1 MISNNADIRWDS
13 VKIFDRKRI
22 REKDDELSLNEIKKI
37 CLICRENILDS
48 NCISCLTNDQLC
60 LHKQLLTNS
69 SNHKCCIKN
78 RIKTVNKS
86 KISENLFINK
96 FNLIRTFAQNS
107 EIRLPNMYFNK
118 LAGTITWLFL
128 SLLLMNIL
136 TVTSSASPKS
146 LAVGGGKIFF
156 VIYFLVL
163 RNLRNEKIHFFYLI
177 FYLLKKITE

>member
-22 REKDDELSLNEIKKI
+22 REKDDESSICENKKI

-48 NCISCLTNDQLC
+48 NCISCLNNDQLC
-60 LHKQLLTNS
+60 LHNRLLSNS
-69 SNHKCCIKN
+69 SNHNCCIKN
-78 RIKTVNKS
+78 KKSVKKS
-86 KISENLFINK
+86 KKSEKLFLNK

-136 TVTSSASPKS
+136 TCTSSATSSREMRKS
-146 LAVGGGKIFF
+146 LAVGGGKLFF
-156 VIYFLVL
+156 L
-163 RNLRNEKIHFFYLI
+163 N
-177 FYLLKKITE
+177 

>member
-22 REKDDELSLNEIKKI
+22 REKDNQLKIIENNNKI

-48 NCISCLTNDQLC
+48 NCISCFNNDQLC
-60 LHKQLLTNS
+60 LHNRLLSNS

-78 RIKTVNKS
+78 RIKSSKVNKL
-86 KISENLFINK
+86 KKSENLFIKK

-107 EIRLPNMYFNK
+107 EVRLPNMYFNK

-128 SLLLMNIL
+128 CLLLMNIL
-136 TVTSSASPKS
+136 TVTASSKS
-146 LAVGGGKIFF
+146 RSMAVGGGKYLF
-156 VIYFLVL
+156 IYL
-163 RNLRNEKIHFFYLI
+163 
-177 FYLLKKITE
+177 